1 MEELEREL
9 IDRLKSRVPVAFEI
23 GSHIMNSGGKR
34 IRPQLAIISAR
45 MGGYTGPD
53 AVKLSGA
60 IECIHTAT
68 LLHDDVVDKADTRRG
83 QPSAN
88 SLWSNEMCV
97 LGGDFI
103 LAKAFSALTSIG
115 NIRILEIIS
124 LATERL
130 SEGELFQMMNI
141 GNMDITEEDYIRII
155 TDKTA
160 VLMEAAC
167 RGGAILGGLGQDQED
182 ALAAFGFGLGIAFQ
196 MTDDVI
202 DYRSEKATMGKEPG
216 KDIAEGK
223 LTLPLITALKKS
235 NDMERERVS
244 RIIRDKRVS
253 AEELLWIKA
262 LLERQG
268 GIQETLE
275 KSRSYLDDAVRH
287 LALFPDSEEKAALKR
302 LAERILHRTY

>member
-1 MEELEREL
+1 
-9 IDRLKSRVPVAFEI
+9 
-23 GSHIMNSGGKR
+23 
-34 IRPQLAIISAR
+34 
-45 MGGYTGPD
+45 
-53 AVKLSGA
+53 
-60 IECIHTAT
+60 
-68 LLHDDVVDKADTRRG
+68 
-83 QPSAN
+83 
-88 SLWSNEMCV
+88 
-97 LGGDFI
+97 
-103 LAKAFSALTSIG
+103 
-115 NIRILEIIS
+115 
-124 LATERL
+124 
-130 SEGELFQMMNI
+130 
-141 GNMDITEEDYIRII
+141 
-155 TDKTA
+155 
-160 VLMEAAC
+160 MEAAC